1 MSVTTVTKII
11 CFFCPNLPCKP
22 ILGRYVLDLKYYYSY
37 LLLAGE
43 RFNLDRDEM
52 CVEGYCLSTIFSQ
65 LAILVFH
72 SMYASGKGHW
82 KYLCDR
88 PLSILRVSLPS
99 CPKGRLVRISVLSIT
114 TFFHSFMLNK

>member
-1 MSVTTVTKII
+1 MEMSVTTVTKII
-11 CFFCPNLPCKP
+11 CFFWPDFLLCKP

-52 CVEGYCLSTIFSQ
+52 CVKGYCLSTIFSQ
-65 LAILVFH
+65 LAILAFH
-72 SMYASGKGHW
+72 SKYALGKGLW

-88 PLSILRVSLPS
+88 PLSILKVSLPS
-99 CPKGRLVRISVLSIT
+99 YPKGRLV
-114 TFFHSFMLNK
+114 